1 MVTDVCLGKEIHCFV
16 LRRGL
21 VEDVFVEN
29 ALISFYSKC
38 LGVGFARKLF
48 DKMRERDVVTWNSMI
63 AG

>member
-29 ALISFYSKC
+29 ALISFLFEMFSC
-38 LGVGFARKLF
+38 GFC
-48 DKMRERDVVTWNSMI
+48 EEIV
-63 AG
+63 